1 MSEYEEERSQTQDYP
16 EEVEKFAHEA
26 EESTSQFNHNE
37 PTAPPP
43 TNDDNGYIVVSSQQ
57 QQQQQ
62 QQNSDE
68 DSARS
73 PAEETKPKTAAESTS
88 CGSFRACPYYF
99 LGINCLSKVHIPPK
113 VKELVLWQNP
123 KLSGAVFG
131 SSLVLLLSLA
141 TFTLL
146 SVVSTLLL
154 LALTTVG
161 AYRFYLSLLF
171 RIKGT
176 YDDTFDKLSTTDFS
190 LPKDKVQELAR
201 LLDND
206 LNRFVNQVKSII
218 LWDNLAT
225 SSIAFFVT
233 YLVYCVG
240 SWFNTITLL
249 ILALVGLFSLPK
261 VYQVYQVQI
270 DQAIEQATAFAH
282 KTADDIMAKLP
293 FLKKKVQ

>member
-1 MSEYEEERSQTQDYP
+1 MSDYDEEQQTTQDFP
-16 EEVEKFAHEA
+16 EEVEKFAQQA
-26 EESTSQFNHNE
+26 EESTSHFQHSE
-37 PTAPPP
+37 PSAP

-57 QQQQQ
+57 KK
-62 QQNSDE
+62 SDE
-68 DSARS
+68 EPIKSSD
-73 PAEETKPKTAAESTS
+73 ETTNTKKCSESSTCSSFKP
-88 CGSFRACPYYF
+88 CPYYF

-131 SSLVLLLSLA
+131 SSLVLLISLA

-154 LALTTVG
+154 TTLTTVG
-161 AYRFYLSLLF
+161 VYRFYLSLLF

-176 YDDTFDKLSTTDFS
+176 YDDTFDKLSATDCS
-190 LPKDKVQELAR
+190 LPKDKVQEVTR
-201 LLDND
+201 LLETD
-206 LNRFVNQVKSII
+206 LNKIINQVKSII

-225 SSIAFFVT
+225 SAIAFFVT
-233 YLVYCVG
+233 YVVYCVG

-249 ILALVGLFSLPK
+249 ILALVELFSLPK

-270 DQAIEQATAFAH
+270 DQAIQQATAFAH
-282 KTADDIMAKLP
+282 KTAEDLMAKLP

>member
-1 MSEYEEERSQTQDYP
+1 
-16 EEVEKFAHEA
+16 
-26 EESTSQFNHNE
+26 
-37 PTAPPP
+37 
-43 TNDDNGYIVVSSQQ
+43 
-57 QQQQQ
+57 
-62 QQNSDE
+62 
-68 DSARS
+68 
-73 PAEETKPKTAAESTS
+73 
-88 CGSFRACPYYF
+88 
-99 LGINCLSKVHIPPK
+99 VHIPPK

>member
-62 QQNSDE
+62 QQQNSDE

-99 LGINCLSKVHIPPK
+99 L

>member
-1 MSEYEEERSQTQDYP
+1 MSEFEEGHQETNDYSEDVER
-16 EEVEKFAHEA
+16 FAHQA
-26 EESTSQFNHNE
+26 EETTSHFRNSE
-37 PTAPPP
+37 PTSAPP
-43 TNDDNGYIVVSSQQ
+43 TNDDNGYIVVSSKQQ
-57 QQQQQ
+57 TTSH
-62 QQNSDE
+62 SDE
-68 DSARS
+68 
-73 PAEETKPKTAAESTS
+73 PVENKEEPKPVKTAESTS
-88 CGSFRACPYYF
+88 WCSFRACPYYF
-99 LGINCLSKVHIPPK
+99 LGINCLSKVQIHPK

-123 KLSGAVFG
+123 KLSGAVLG

-161 AYRFYLSLLF
+161 VYRFYLSLLF
-171 RIKGT
+171 RIKGN
-176 YDDTFDKLSTTDFS
+176 YDDTFDKLSATDFS

-206 LNRFVNQVKSII
+206 LNRLLNQLKSIV

-233 YLVYCVG
+233 YVVYCVG

-261 VYQVYQVQI
+261 VYQIYQVQI
-270 DQAIEQATAFAH
+270 DHAIDQATAFAH